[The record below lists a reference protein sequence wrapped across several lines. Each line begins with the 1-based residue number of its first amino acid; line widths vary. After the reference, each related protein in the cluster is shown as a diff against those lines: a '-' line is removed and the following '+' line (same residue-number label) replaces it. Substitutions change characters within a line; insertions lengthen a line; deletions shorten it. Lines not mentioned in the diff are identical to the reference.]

1 MLNSLWVA
9 LGLVLVIEGLMPALN
24 PKAFKK
30 TMSTIR
36 ELDEGSLRVMG
47 LISMTIGAIVVY
59 FLTQQ

>member
-1 MLNSLWVA
+1 MWDSLWIA
-9 LGLVLVIEGLMPALN
+9 LGLVLVIEGLLPSLN

-47 LISMTIGAIVVY
+47 LISMSIGATIVY

>member
-1 MLNSLWVA
+1 MWDSLWIA

-36 ELDEGSLRVMG
+36 ELDEGSLRIMG

-59 FLTQQ
+59 VLTQ

>member
-59 FLTQQ
+59 FLTQ

>member
-1 MLNSLWVA
+1 MWDSLWIA
-9 LGLVLVIEGLMPALN
+9 FGLVLVIEGLMPALN

-47 LISMTIGAIVVY
+47 LISMSIGAVVVY
-59 FLTQQ
+59 LLTQ

>member
-1 MLNSLWVA
+1 MWNSLWVA

-47 LISMTIGAIVVY
+47 LVSMTVGAVVVY
-59 FLTQQ
+59 ILTQ